1 MHLSPNQQYAQ
12 TIESTLGDVGAAID
26 VLDPQTIDFLLTETE
41 ELLIEEIVVPTENVI
56 RVLLTLSCRFPA
68 IFLSAE
74 GNDITRM
81 LQNALHQPRQIIS
94 HPVAS
99 YNQRA
104 EHVLRRLC
112 GILSSTYTDKPQ
124 IYQAVYSTLMNVMAD
139 FSTTKRTVNHFE
151 LVSDSEEEAL
161 LSAVVDEHKKRSI
174 VVSPVSPAKIPRNKN
189 LKKKSYVPA
198 DIKIFTELAIT
209 TAICPSSSSPYNLWS
224 LMEWAFY
231 CCSKSSAVQENSIEL
246 TCYHDL
252 YQGYSK
258 LLHVIW
264 RLVTINFVSVI
275 DVLMNDGTVNHNE
288 LVHMFFYSSE
298 SKQNEIIS
306 ALEDPSLFVLRALM
320 AQVSGDKEEWYKRIT
335 SVVFYGIG
343 DEDDVPMS
351 PYASDRHLIRKSNIP
366 CNKGVGKCDSSNDMV
381 ESMSLRFEILSL
393 VYYNGLFFDKGDA
406 FLGLSEV
413 ETQDYDLVTKIL
425 VQEMAKKLCKLN
437 YRCFK
442 LFFEASLIPR
452 EMSIFEVPANHCSRM
467 MMELARE
474 LVDTLTGRYGI
485 DLDVRPGAS
494 QFPWEVQFAQEMV
507 SIIGQKSLYEMV
519 VQESGSNG
527 GLEETWCKVTF
538 SLGWLL
544 DMAFTELQ
552 LNSQHEDFLQQ
563 LSEGVEQADAISAKL
578 WKRACQKAS
587 QKALQK
593 DELPFVKYGDIFRS
607 RFPI

>member
-1 MHLSPNQQYAQ
+1 MTHLVPRMHLSPNQQYAH
-12 TIESTLGDVGAAID
+12 TIESTLGDFGAAID

-41 ELLIEEIVVPTENVI
+41 ELLVEEIVVPTENVI
-56 RVLLTLSCRFPA
+56 RVLLTLSCRLPA
-68 IFLSAE
+68 IFSRAE

-104 EHVLRRLC
+104 GLILRRLC
-112 GILSSTYTDKPQ
+112 GIVSSTYTDKPQ

-139 FSTTKRTVNHFE
+139 FTSTKRTINQFE
-151 LVSDSEEEAL
+151 FVSDSDEELL
-161 LSAVVDEHKKRSI
+161 LSAVVDEHKKRTI
-174 VVSPVSPAKIPRNKN
+174 VVSPSKKPRSRNF
-189 LKKKSYVPA
+189 KKKSYIPA
-198 DIKIFTELAIT
+198 DMRIFNEPVIT
-209 TAICPSSSSPYNLWS
+209 TAVCPSKSSPYNLWS
-224 LMEWAFY
+224 LMEWTFY
-231 CCSKSSAVQENSIEL
+231 CCSKSSTVQEKSIEL
-246 TCYHDL
+246 SCFHDL
-252 YQGYSK
+252 YQGYSRF
-258 LLHVIW
+258 LLVVW
-264 RLVTINFVSVI
+264 RVVTINFVNVI
-275 DVLMNDGTVNHNE
+275 DLLMNDGRGNHNE

-306 ALEDPSLFVLRALM
+306 ALEDPSLFILRALM
-320 AQVSGDKEEWYKRIT
+320 TQVSGDKEEWYKRIT
-335 SVVFYGIG
+335 SVVFYGI
-343 DEDDVPMS
+343 EEQKIPTS

-366 CNKGVGKCDSSNDMV
+366 CPKQSDRCDSSNDMV

-413 ETQDYDLVTKIL
+413 DPQDYDLVTRIL
-425 VQEMAKKLCKLN
+425 VQEMAKRLCKFS
-437 YRCFK
+437 YRYFK
-442 LFFEASLIPR
+442 LFFEASLISN
-452 EMSIFEVPANHCSRM
+452 EMSIFQVPANHCSRM

-507 SIIGQKSLYEMV
+507 SIIGQKALYEMI

-527 GLEETWCKVTF
+527 GLEEAWCKATF
-538 SLGWLL
+538 LLGWLL

-552 LNSQHEDFLQQ
+552 LNSQHGDFLQH
-563 LSEGVEQADAISAKL
+563 LSEGVEQADAVSAKL
-578 WKRACQKAS
+578 WRQAC
-587 QKALQK
+587 QK